1 MKSTQPAQ
9 RRERAI
15 TRILWVL
22 GALIY
27 AGLTFAI
34 TYKLAG
40 NQNTDMY
47 GHSIGIVQ
55 IWDVEGFAAYFTHV
69 SYPGWHCVVH
79 LFMDLGLTLRQ
90 AGGAACACFAFLT
103 AFLVFFVASSIMET
117 KQRWASIAVGVVIL
131 FMTAIWLPFYN
142 ESIYYG
148 QGSPTIWHSP
158 TYNAVKPFA
167 LLSCFVLF
175 RIIKLRDASF
185 KICLVYALLTL
196 VCLFMKPSFFQ
207 VQAPAVFLF
216 LLIDFIRMRNLRFVL
231 SIAATFIPALAY
243 MVIQFWIMFYTDTGG
258 GEGISFGL
266 FTVYGATNPNL
277 LVSILL
283 LLAFPF
289 YSAIVLRR
297 DLFAKDSPY
306 LFLILMVIVGF
317 CEYSFVME
325 NGFRMY
331 HGNFSWG
338 YMLSVFL
345 YLAFVLPLFLKRF
358 LCDRSVSI
366 PVGIAGCILIG
377 LHFVSGLVYYSQLTL
392 DATGTM
398 VY

>member
-1 MKSTQPAQ
+1 MQ
-9 RRERAI
+9 RREQLI
-15 TRILWVL
+15 TRLLWVL

-27 AGLTFAI
+27 AFLTFVI

-40 NQNTDMY
+40 NSNTDMH
-47 GHSIGIVQ
+47 GHSIGIIQ
-55 IWDVEGFAAYFTHV
+55 IWDVEGFAVYFTHM
-69 SYPGWHCVVH
+69 SCPGWHCVVH

-103 AFLVFFVASSIMET
+103 AFLVFWVSSSVMET
-117 KQRWASIAVGVVIL
+117 KQRWAPIAAGVVIL

-142 ESIYYG
+142 EAIYYG

-167 LLSCFVLF
+167 LLSCLVLF
-175 RIIKLRDASF
+175 RIIQRRDAGL
-185 KICLVYALLTL
+185 KMCLIYALLTL
-196 VCLFMKPSFFQ
+196 VCLFLKPSFFQ
-207 VQAPAVFLF
+207 VQAPGVFLF
-216 LLIDFIRMRNLRFVL
+216 LLIDLIRMRNLRFVL
-231 SIAATFIPALAY
+231 SVAATFIPALAY
-243 MVIQFWIMFYTDTGG
+243 MVVQLWIMFYTDTGG

-266 FTVYGATNPNL
+266 FTVYGATNSNL
-277 LVSILL
+277 PISILL
-283 LLAFPF
+283 LLAFPL
-289 YSAIVLRR
+289 YSTVVLRR
-297 DLFAKDSPY
+297 DMFAKGSPY
-306 LFLILMVIVGF
+306 LFLALMICVGF

-345 YLAFVLPLFLKRF
+345 YLAFALPLFLKRF
-358 LCDRSVSI
+358 FFDRAMAA
-366 PVGIAGCILIG
+366 PVGVVGCVLIV
-377 LHFVSGLVYYSQLTL
+377 LHFVSGLIYYGQLVL